1 MEISWEEA
9 LDVDDSDLQSLPI
22 LRPCKQ
28 QRRRDETKSP
38 TTTDLPLSQTLD
50 SSQSPSQSDNSHP
63 GNFNN
68 ECPDEAPPP
77 SRVIPGPAGI
87 VQAAK
92 LLKTRDNGRFL
103 GQEEPMA
110 TQEYIR
116 RVVEDPEEDAD
127 FKCSPWISAMEFL
140 SGDGMFNSVASA
152 HLGDIKGYL
161 KNGKLDQVVAVV
173 KSCAPNAL
181 GDLMVV
187 LKDPTGT
194 VSGTIHHKVLTEGEF
209 EKASF
214 VGSVLVLHKVSVF
227 SPSRSAYYLNITKRN
242 MVKHKGYLLYDLD
255 VHKFKESYVTSAD
268 LMMLIIHQQP
278 LSQLPRM
285 AKKHLHEPHG
295 KILEPALG
303 TKKCPFCV
311 KVKWTAFSFV
321 SLTPRRPMVVCRKPT
336 LSTITSDFLAKGGTV
351 ALRTRALA
359 PALVFVWS
367 SRADNMPL
375 YLEAGR
381 RTSLEVSLKKPSF
394 QGCVHYAAASS
405 GLRSSIISTPT
416 MKVYLNYQ

>member
-1 MEISWEEA
+1 MELSWEEA
-9 LDVDDSDLQSLPI
+9 LDVDDSDLRSLTL

-28 QRRRDETKSP
+28 QRRRDETNPP

-50 SSQSPSQSDNSHP
+50 FSHSPSQTDNSLP
-63 GNFNN
+63 RNFNSV
-68 ECPDEAPPP
+68 CQYEAPPP

-110 TQEYIR
+110 TQGYIR

-127 FKCSPWISAMEFL
+127 FKCSPWLSAMEFFG
-140 SGDGMFNSVASA
+140 GDGMFNSVPSA
-152 HLGDIKGYL
+152 HLGDIKRYL

-209 EKASF
+209 GKGSF

-227 SPSRSAYYLNITKRN
+227 SPSRSANYLNITKRN
-242 MVKHKGYLLYDLD
+242 LVKVFYKDGGPSQTSHGCRTIDAAPSSDSVRRTTMLHGAFSQEPRAEGIANGTKTNAKSKPSLHIGDDQENTNPIVSTGHHMIATDNEILKETDVIGSGENEHRAFDNCKQPTEGGGHKCGSNFVNDGNKNGVKGRD
-255 VHKFKESYVTSAD
+255 AVRVHV
-268 LMMLIIHQQP
+268 
-278 LSQLPRM
+278 
-285 AKKHLHEPHG
+285 
-295 KILEPALG
+295 EPAKANGSL
-303 TKKCPFCV
+303 PV
-311 KVKWTAFSFV
+311 WTDEQLNELFDVDFQDDMSF
-321 SLTPRRPMVVCRKPT
+321 
-336 LSTITSDFLAKGGTV
+336 
-351 ALRTRALA
+351 
-359 PALVFVWS
+359 
-367 SRADNMPL
+367 
-375 YLEAGR
+375 
-381 RTSLEVSLKKPSF
+381 
-394 QGCVHYAAASS
+394 
-405 GLRSSIISTPT
+405 
-416 MKVYLNYQ
+416 

>member
-1 MEISWEEA
+1 MELSWEEA
-9 LDVDDSDLQSLPI
+9 LDVDDSDLQSLTL

-28 QRRRDETKSP
+28 QRLREETNPP

-50 SSQSPSQSDNSHP
+50 SSQSPSQTDNSLP
-63 GNFNN
+63 RNFNN
-68 ECPDEAPPP
+68 VCQDEAPPP
-77 SRVIPGPAGI
+77 SRIIPGPAGI

-127 FKCSPWISAMEFL
+127 FKCSPWLSAMEFFG
-140 SGDGMFNSVASA
+140 GDGMFNSVPSA

-194 VSGTIHHKVLTEGEF
+194 VSGTIHHKVLTEGDF
-209 EKASF
+209 GKGSF

-227 SPSRSAYYLNITKRN
+227 SPSRSAHYLNITKRN
-242 MVKHKGYLLYDLD
+242 MVKVFYKDGGSSQKQTFHESRIIDAAPSSDSGQKTPMLHSAFFLERGANGT
-255 VHKFKESYVTSAD
+255 KTSTKSKESLQANPIVSIATNNEILKEIDVIGSGENEHRVFD
-268 LMMLIIHQQP
+268 NCKRLTEGGGS
-278 LSQLPRM
+278 LSGGLKGGSEFVNDGNKNGVEERD
-285 AKKHLHEPHG
+285 AVRVHV
-295 KILEPALG
+295 EPAKANG
-303 TKKCPFCV
+303 SIPI
-311 KVKWTAFSFV
+311 WTDEQLNELFDGDFQDDMSF
-321 SLTPRRPMVVCRKPT
+321 
-336 LSTITSDFLAKGGTV
+336 
-351 ALRTRALA
+351 
-359 PALVFVWS
+359 
-367 SRADNMPL
+367 
-375 YLEAGR
+375 
-381 RTSLEVSLKKPSF
+381 
-394 QGCVHYAAASS
+394 
-405 GLRSSIISTPT
+405 
-416 MKVYLNYQ
+416 